1 MCVSFVQIVDIENI
15 DVPTNI
21 NCVGGTT
28 DKNGE
33 LIQI

>member
-1 MCVSFVQIVDIENI
+1 MCVSFAQIVDIENI
-15 DVPTNI
+15 DVPPY